1 MDANGARHLVARL
14 RAGVRIGMR
23 VELAGE
29 AHGFAPGEK
38 GVVLDI
44 VQNGRVLVALDRGPT
59 LELEPDL
66 AALRPLA

>member
-23 VELAGE
+23 VELASE
-29 AHGFAPGEK
+29 ADGVSAGDK

-44 VQNGRVLVALDRGPT
+44 LQSGRVLVALDRGPM
-59 LELEPDL
+59 LEIEPDVTT
-66 AALRPLA
+66 LRPLG